1 MEEKLTFRAA
11 THDNWNDIQELFG
24 EKGAYG
30 GCWCTYFRLTR
41 AGFSSLSNMERK
53 SKMNKI
59 LSDGGTPG
67 ILAYIAEKPVGWCSI
82 APRREF
88 ILLERSRILKP
99 VDDKE
104 VWSIVCFYVNK
115 QHRRQGVM
123 SGLIYASVEFAKS
136 QGARVVEAYPIDTVN
151 GGYPDPYA
159 YTGILSAFK
168 EAGFSEVARRSPKR
182 PIMRIRI

>member
-1 MEEKLTFRAA
+1 
-11 THDNWNDIQELFG
+11 
-24 EKGAYG
+24 
-30 GCWCTYFRLTR
+30 
-41 AGFSSLSNMERK
+41 MERK
-53 SKMNKI
+53 SMMNKI

-82 APRREF
+82 APRSEF

-115 QHRRQGVM
+115 RHRRQGVM

-136 QGARVVEAYPIDTVN
+136 QGARMVEAYPIDTAN

-168 EAGFSEVARRSPKR
+168 EAGFSEVTRRSPKR